1 MTTLINTHSHHDHV
15 SGNVAFPASV
25 DIVTHAVTAANMAVM
40 RAYSG
45 RTEPPAN
52 VFADSMG
59 RGLPTV
65 TFAER
70 MSLGSGADQVDLYH
84 FGRGHTGG
92 DAWIV
97 FPALR
102 TLHSGDIFPG
112 KNLPFLDANNGG
124 SGVDIADT
132 LQKAHDTIRGVD
144 TIITGHSS
152 QMTWADLHEY
162 AAFNRDFLAA
172 VRAGRAAGQ
181 TVDQIAGAWTIP
193 AGYEATGRRGPPGSE
208 TAFRSSSTSSTGTA
222 RSSAPSTRCLLRDR
236 LLDPTVQAHAVGAG
250 GEGGAL
256 VQVGAH
262 GFTPAASRKAAMART
277 AARLGRR
284 SRATSISTSVSSNI
298 RGTSGRAPGSG
309 RRRAVPPRTGPAT
322 AMRTTARHPPPSL

>member
-1 MTTLINTHSHHDHV
+1 
-15 SGNVAFPASV
+15 
-25 DIVTHAVTAANMAVM
+25 MAVM

-59 RGLPTV
+59 RGLPTM
-65 TFAER
+65 TFSDR

-124 SGVDIADT
+124 SGVDIANS
-132 LQKAHDTIRGVD
+132 LQKAHDTIRDVD
-144 TIITGHSS
+144 TIITGHST

-162 AAFNRDFLAA
+162 AAFNRNFLAA
-172 VRAGRAAGQ
+172 VRAGRAAGPERGSDRRR
-181 TVDQIAGAWTIP
+181 VGRCR
-193 AGYEATGRRGPPGSE
+193 AGYAGYRTPQPAQLRGAIRVIVDELEG
-208 TAFRSSSTSSTGTA
+208 
-222 RSSAPSTRCLLRDR
+222 D
-236 LLDPTVQAHAVGAG
+236 GA
-250 GEGGAL
+250 
-256 VQVGAH
+256 Q
-262 GFTPAASRKAAMART
+262 
-277 AARLGRR
+277 
-284 SRATSISTSVSSNI
+284 
-298 RGTSGRAPGSG
+298 
-309 RRRAVPPRTGPAT
+309 
-322 AMRTTARHPPPSL
+322 

>member
-1 MTTLINTHSHHDHV
+1 MKRSMVLAVVMGVGALSLVAVAAQDGPMVIEVEQLEDNLYVLRGQGGGGNTAVFVTTGGVVVVDSKNPGWGPSILEAIGELTSNPVTTLINTHSHHDHV
-15 SGNVAFPASV
+15 SGNVAFPANV
-25 DIVTHAVTAANMAVM
+25 DIVTHEVTKANMAVM

-59 RGLPTV
+59 RGLPTM
-65 TFAER
+65 TFSDR

-124 SGVDIADT
+124 SGVDIANS
-132 LQKAHDTIRGVD
+132 LQKAHDTIRDVD
-144 TIITGHSS
+144 TIIPGHST

-162 AAFNRDFLAA
+162 AAFNRNFLAA

-181 TVDQIAGAWTIP
+181 SVDQIAGGWTMP
-193 AGYEATGRRGPPGSE
+193 AGYAGYRTPQPAQLRGAIRVIVDELEG
-208 TAFRSSSTSSTGTA
+208 
-222 RSSAPSTRCLLRDR
+222 D
-236 LLDPTVQAHAVGAG
+236 GA
-250 GEGGAL
+250 
-256 VQVGAH
+256 Q
-262 GFTPAASRKAAMART
+262 
-277 AARLGRR
+277 
-284 SRATSISTSVSSNI
+284 
-298 RGTSGRAPGSG
+298 
-309 RRRAVPPRTGPAT
+309 
-322 AMRTTARHPPPSL
+322 

>member
-1 MTTLINTHSHHDHV
+1 MKRSIVLAVVLGAGALSLGIVAAQDAMVIEVEQLEDNLYVLRGQGGGGNTAVFVTSDGVVVVDSKNPGWGPSILDAIAELTSNPVTTLINTHSHHDHV
-15 SGNVAFPASV
+15 SGNVAFPANV
-25 DIVTHAVTAANMAVM
+25 DIVTHEVTAANMQVM

-59 RGLPTV
+59 RGLPTQ
-65 TFAER
+65 TFSER
-70 MSLGSGADQVDLYH
+70 MSLGNGNDQVDLYH

-92 DAWIV
+92 DTWIV
-97 FPALR
+97 FPVHA

-124 SGVDIADT
+124 SGVDIGDS
-132 LQKAHDTIRGVD
+132 LQKAHDNIQGVD

-181 TVDQIAGAWTIP
+181 SVDEIAEGWTMP
-193 AGYEATGRRGPPGSE
+193 AGYTDYRA
-208 TAFRSSSTSSTGTA
+208 
-222 RSSAPSTRCLLRDR
+222 
-236 LLDPTVQAHAVGAG
+236 
-250 GEGGAL
+250 
-256 VQVGAH
+256 
-262 GFTPAASRKAAMART
+262 PAAAGLRN
-277 AARLGRR
+277 
-284 SRATSISTSVSSNI
+284 SIQVI
-298 RGTSGRAPGSG
+298 VDELEGSG
-309 RRRAVPPRTGPAT
+309 AQ
-322 AMRTTARHPPPSL
+322 

>member
-1 MTTLINTHSHHDHV
+1 MKRSIVLAVVLGVGALSLGIVAAQDMVIEVEQLEDNLYVLRGQGGGGNTAVFVTSDGVVVVDSKNPGWGPSILDKIAELTSNPVTTLINTHSHHDHV
-15 SGNVAFPASV
+15 SGNVAFPANV
-25 DIVTHAVTAANMAVM
+25 DIVTHEVTAANMQVM

-59 RGLPTV
+59 RGLPTQ
-65 TFAER
+65 TFSER
-70 MSLGSGADQVDLYH
+70 MSLGNGNDQVDLYH

-92 DAWIV
+92 DTWIV
-97 FPALR
+97 FPSLR

-124 SGVDIADT
+124 SGVDIGDS
-132 LQKAHDTIRGVD
+132 LQNAHDGIQDVD

-181 TVDQIAGAWTIP
+181 SVDEIADGWTMP
-193 AGYEATGRRGPPGSE
+193 AGYTDYRA
-208 TAFRSSSTSSTGTA
+208 
-222 RSSAPSTRCLLRDR
+222 
-236 LLDPTVQAHAVGAG
+236 
-250 GEGGAL
+250 
-256 VQVGAH
+256 
-262 GFTPAASRKAAMART
+262 PAAAGLRN
-277 AARLGRR
+277 
-284 SRATSISTSVSSNI
+284 SIQVI
-298 RGTSGRAPGSG
+298 VDELEGSG
-309 RRRAVPPRTGPAT
+309 AQ
-322 AMRTTARHPPPSL
+322 